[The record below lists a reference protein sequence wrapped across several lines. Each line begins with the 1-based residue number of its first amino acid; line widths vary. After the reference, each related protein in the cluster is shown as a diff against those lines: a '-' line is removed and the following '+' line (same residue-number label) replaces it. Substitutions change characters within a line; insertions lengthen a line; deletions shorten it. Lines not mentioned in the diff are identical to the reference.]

1 MNSKKPNQASIILIL
16 GALIALS
23 PFSIDMYL
31 PAFPQIAEN
40 FHTTVAEISLSLSSY
55 FIGLAVGQL
64 FYGPLLDRFGRKKP
78 LYVGMGIFVLAT
90 LGCLTSTNAD
100 SLIAFRFLQALGGC
114 VANVSSIAMVR
125 DFFSPKESAKVFSLL
140 ILILGVSPLLAP
152 TVGGYLAAAF
162 GWQSIFIALALI
174 ALLILGVVIFALP
187 DSHTP
192 DHSQSLRPA
201 AIFKNYLA
209 ILKEPQFYTYTLAGS
224 IAFSG
229 LFAYLAASPTIFM
242 EIFKVSGQVYGW
254 IFAFLSIGFIGASQ
268 INIYLLRKYS
278 NEKILLAALIG
289 LSVVGLVF
297 VIGALNDWYGLA
309 GTIAVLFTFLA
320 CVGLSNP
327 NSSALAMAPFAK
339 NAGSA
344 SALMGSLQMGIGAI
358 SAAMVSILKAQQI
371 LPIAGIFAGSA
382 LLALS
387 ILVFGSK
394 RIASKVT
401 ASEGDSPLISH

>member
-1 MNSKKPNQASIILIL
+1 MSSKKPSQTSLILIL
-16 GALIALS
+16 GSLTALS

-31 PAFPQIAEN
+31 PAFPKIAQD
-40 FHTTVAEISLSLSSY
+40 FHSSVSEVSLSLSSY

-78 LYVGMGIFVLAT
+78 LYVGIGIYLFAT
-90 LGCLTSTNAD
+90 LGCLTTHSVET
-100 SLIAFRFLQALGGC
+100 LVFFRFLQALGGC

-125 DFFSPKESAKVFSLL
+125 DFFSPKDSAKVFSLL

-152 TVGGYLAAAF
+152 TAGGYLAAAL
-162 GWQSIFIALALI
+162 GWQSIFVALALI
-174 ALLILGVVIFALP
+174 ASIILGVVIYALP
-187 DSHTP
+187 ESHTP
-192 DHSQSLRPA
+192 DHSQSLRPGP
-201 AIFKNYLA
+201 ILKNYLA

-229 LFAYLAASPTIFM
+229 LFAYLAASPGIFM
-242 EIFKVSGQVYGW
+242 EIFKVSEKVYGW

-268 INIYLLRKYS
+268 LNIYFLRKFS
-278 NEKILLAALIG
+278 NEKILKAAMIG
-289 LSVVGLVF
+289 MSVVGVAF
-297 VIGALNDWYGLA
+297 AIGAFNDWYGI
-309 GTIAVLFTFLA
+309 GGVIAVFFAFLA

-358 SAAMVSILKAQQI
+358 AAAFVSLLNAQHVF
-371 LPIAGIFAGSA
+371 PVAAIFAGSA
-382 LLALS
+382 LLALA
-387 ILVFGSK
+387 ILLTGSK
-394 RIASKVT
+394 KIVHKIEASP
-401 ASEGDSPLISH
+401 EDSAMISH